1 MAVEVEVAVVV
12 MEAVAED
19 VAEGHTLYYIGVLFG
34 YRLWRYK
41 EIPF

>member
-1 MAVEVEVAVVV
+1 VEVAVVV
-12 MEAVAED
+12 TEAVAVD
-19 VAEGHTLYYIGVLFG
+19 VAEGHTLYYMGVLFE